1 MSILLVTIISCSQLY
16 SIVNRLQ
23 SIIGINYQQKMEII
37 KELKKIVPSC
47 PVIVQD
53 NE

>member
-16 SIVNRLQ
+16 RIINRLQ

-37 KELKKIVPSC
+37 GELKKIVPSC
-47 PVIVQD
+47 PVIVQN

>member
-1 MSILLVTIISCSQLY
+1 MTILIVTFLNCIQLY

-37 KELKKIVPSC
+37 KELKKTVPSC
-47 PVIVQD
+47 PVIIQD

>member
-1 MSILLVTIISCSQLY
+1 MSILLATIISCSQLY
-16 SIVNRLQ
+16 IIVNRLQ

-37 KELKKIVPSC
+37 KELKKIAPFC
-47 PVIVQD
+47 PQN